1 MAISKPFSYS
11 KKCQLNKDDCH
22 PQLAGVC
29 ETAYSARM
37 TTTLS
42 QSQADLPRLVE
53 LASQGED
60 VLITVEG
67 KPKARLTRA
76 ESANGHQLS
85 PQELQTWL
93 AELADLRARL
103 ATGKTGLTAEQL
115 VAEDRE
121 DRV

>member
-1 MAISKPFSYS
+1 
-11 KKCQLNKDDCH
+11 
-22 PQLAGVC
+22 
-29 ETAYSARM
+29 M

-53 LASQGED
+53 VASQGED

-76 ESANGHQLS
+76 DSSNGQQLS
-85 PQELQTWL
+85 EQELQTWL
-93 AELADLRARL
+93 AELADLRTRL
-103 ATGKTGLTAEQL
+103 STGKTTPTAEQL
-115 VAEDRE
+115 IAEDRE

>member
-1 MAISKPFSYS
+1 
-11 KKCQLNKDDCH
+11 
-22 PQLAGVC
+22 
-29 ETAYSARM
+29 M

-42 QSQADLPRLVE
+42 QSQADLPRLVG

-103 ATGKTGLTAEQL
+103 ATGKSGTSAEQL

>member
-1 MAISKPFSYS
+1 
-11 KKCQLNKDDCH
+11 
-22 PQLAGVC
+22 
-29 ETAYSARM
+29 M

-76 ESANGHQLS
+76 NGVPGNGSQARVDMAA
-85 PQELQTWL
+85 WV
-93 AELADLRARL
+93 AELEELRSRY
-103 ATGKTGLTAEQL
+103 ATGKPGPTVEQIL
-115 VAEDRE
+115 EEDRA